1 MNHKSRIICGDAYET
16 LKKIPS
22 NSVDLCYLD
31 PPFFSNRS
39 FEQMDKKG
47 NLHSFDDKWQDITKY
62 LEYMSE
68 TLTECRRVLKST
80 GSLYLHCDWHAVHYL
95 KIELDKIF
103 GFDNFR
109 NEIIWRRHNS
119 HNDTKQGCKMFGRV
133 HDSILFYSK
142 TKNYT
147 WNPIYQPYPEEYIA
161 KYYRHIEPETGKRYA
176 KSDLSGPGGS
186 AKGNP
191 KYKFL
196 GVTRYWRFK
205 KENMEQLYREGKI
218 IQSKKGNVPVMKRY
232 LDEMPGL
239 MLQDV
244 WDDIRNVQFTK
255 NEDLEYPTQKPVR
268 LLERII
274 EISTNPANVVLDPFC
289 GSGTSLVAARN
300 LDRKFIGIEI
310 KKSACDIS
318 KRRIQRSEMKIR
330 KMKLSTNIPL
340 NSAPLYK
347 IV

>member
-1 MNHKSRIICGDAYET
+1 MSIKSKVVCGDAYES

-22 NSVDLCYLD
+22 NSIDLCYLD
-31 PPFFSNRS
+31 PPFYANRK
-39 FEQMDKKG
+39 FEQKDKSG
-47 NLHSFDDKWQDITKY
+47 NLHSFDDLWSGLQSY
-62 LEYMSE
+62 LDYMSK
-68 TLTECRRVLKST
+68 TLVECHRVLKKT

-95 KIELDKIF
+95 KVELDKIF

-119 HNDTKQGCKMFGRV
+119 HNDTKQGCKLFGRV

-142 TKNYT
+142 TKDYT
-147 WNPIYQPYPEEYIA
+147 WNPVYQPYPEEYIA
-161 KYYRHIEPETGKRYA
+161 KSYRHVEAETGRRYA

-205 KENMEQLYREGKI
+205 KETMEKLYRQGKI
-218 IQSKKGNVPVMKRY
+218 IQTKKGNVPVMKRY

-244 WDDIRNVQFTK
+244 WDDIKNVQFTK
-255 NEDLEYPTQKPVR
+255 GEDLEYPTQKPVR

-274 EISTNPANVVLDPFC
+274 EISTNPGNVVLDAFC
-289 GSGTSLVAARN
+289 GSGTSLVAAKN
-300 LDRKFIGIEI
+300 LGRSFIGIDRNPNSCNMTRRRCQQGYTKKNSLDKIIPQYCLI
-310 KKSACDIS
+310 K
-318 KRRIQRSEMKIR
+318 
-330 KMKLSTNIPL
+330 
-340 NSAPLYK
+340 
-347 IV
+347 